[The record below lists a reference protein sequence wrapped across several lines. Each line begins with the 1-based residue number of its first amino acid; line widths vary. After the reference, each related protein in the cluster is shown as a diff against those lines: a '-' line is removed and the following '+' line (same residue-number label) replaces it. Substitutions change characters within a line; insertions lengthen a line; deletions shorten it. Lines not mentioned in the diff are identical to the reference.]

1 MQGEGEGAGKGTGE
15 GPRSRL
21 AEGYVLDQGREA
33 LGTTALEAAPYVI
46 LKMPEDSYAPFWL
59 GLSAALFFAGLAL
72 RAWYFAGLALVL
84 AAATI
89 VVWLWP
95 ERRLMQREPDPVA
108 RN

>member
-1 MQGEGEGAGKGTGE
+1 MQGENEGAERT
-15 GPRSRL
+15 PRSCL
-21 AEGYVLDQGREA
+21 AEGYILDRGREA
-33 LGTTALEAAPYVI
+33 LGTTALEASPYVI

-59 GLSAALFFAGLAL
+59 GLFAALFFAALAL

-95 ERRLMQREPDPVA
+95 ERQLIQREPNLVA
-108 RN
+108 RR